1 MKNKKDG
8 NEYSLY
14 EKIILTALLIF
25 FLSMLFMFFVIP
37 RL

>member
-1 MKNKKDG
+1 MSRNESGNK
-8 NEYSLY
+8 YSLY

-25 FLSMLFMFFVIP
+25 FISMLFMFFVLP